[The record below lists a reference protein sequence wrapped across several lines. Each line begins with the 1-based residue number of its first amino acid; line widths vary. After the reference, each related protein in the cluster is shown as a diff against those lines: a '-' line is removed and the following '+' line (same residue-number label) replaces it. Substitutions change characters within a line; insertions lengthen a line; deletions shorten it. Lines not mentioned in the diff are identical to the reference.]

1 MHCIHCVHIPQLLT
15 VVPSLFLTVKSA
27 HLLEPPSR
35 TQSPTLVMMA
45 ALSMEHQIEPVKL
58 VETGTL
64 LHLPVIVSAFK
75 RNKNYSYMYI
85 SLAVDCGPLNN
96 TANGQVSTSSGTT
109 FMMTATYTCNPG
121 YALSSTDSRMCGASA
136 VWSGDAPVC
145 NCKSN

>member
-1 MHCIHCVHIPQLLT
+1 
-15 VVPSLFLTVKSA
+15 
-27 HLLEPPSR
+27 
-35 TQSPTLVMMA
+35 MA
-45 ALSMEHQIEPVKL
+45 TLSMEHQIEPVKL
-58 VETGTL
+58 VEPGTL

-75 RNKNYSYMYI
+75 QNKIRSTTNRLHI

-136 VWSGDAPVC
+136 VWSGAAPVC
-145 NCKSN
+145 NCK